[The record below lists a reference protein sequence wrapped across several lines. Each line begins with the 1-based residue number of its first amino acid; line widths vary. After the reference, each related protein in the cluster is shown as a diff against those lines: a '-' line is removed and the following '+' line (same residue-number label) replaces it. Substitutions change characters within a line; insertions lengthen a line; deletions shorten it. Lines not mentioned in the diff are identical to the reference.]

1 MTMPLQARSLP
12 RGLGWLRSL
21 LSVEVGEGARVGQL
35 TALYAVLILGV
46 VFVQTI
52 AFALF
57 IAEFGPQSLPY
68 SYLTSATLASLAAF
82 GYLKLS
88 ERASFPALLTISVG
102 FVVVGCVAFWL
113 TLGSPLARWAIF
125 LLPAWFQTH
134 ITLVN
139 LVVWPLTGRSFD
151 VRQGKRLFGLVG
163 AGNWLAN
170 ILGGFI
176 VAPLVVW
183 LGTGPMLL
191 LAAILTAAGLFILR
205 AILNEMSAQLPLAA
219 SPSPRPAAPSPPTTV
234 PAHGGAQPLSAY
246 VRLIFVYIFL
256 WWVAF
261 FFLDNVFYDR
271 AAAQF
276 PDAAQLAQA
285 IGLLLSA
292 TGVVALITTTF
303 VTSRVLRRYGLRAA
317 FLAMPVLVGAGMAAL
332 VIAGS
337 LGQTG
342 ALLFWLAA
350 FGKLVNVAWGFSLSQ
365 SALVLTYQPLPAEQR
380 GRTQTLAEG
389 IVQPLA
395 IGFAG
400 LALVGVNTLLG
411 LRAVGLSWIFL
422 GLIAALI
429 AVIVLLNRQYP
440 KALSRALAR
449 RHWGGA
455 AQAPLDQVGL
465 DLLRQ
470 TLHSPHPGAVIYAL
484 DMLEQTDPAAI
495 SHIMPD
501 LLKHAAPEVRRAVLE
516 RIERLALAPVAA
528 AVREAVSAEIVPE
541 VKAAGLQALAAVDGP
556 RAFPPLNAAL
566 SEPDP
571 QIRRGALVGLLRY
584 GGSEG
589 ALAANE
595 VIDQLV
601 ASPVKAER
609 ILSAQV
615 LAEVGTARHLE
626 SALALLND
634 PEASVRRAA
643 LNAASKTHDPRL
655 WPAIVQAGAAPGTT
669 RIAAWALA
677 AGGEAALPIIEA
689 AFVRSDTL
697 SEQLSMLAHACGRIR
712 GEAVIGVLT
721 QRLGHADNR
730 VRGHILEA
738 LSAAGYRAADPAP
751 IRAQIRAEVA
761 QTAWTA
767 ATLVDLGTGEVVAP
781 LVAALESA
789 LAEARNRLCLWLSF
803 LYDAPAILRAREAL
817 AHGPA
822 AQRAYALEVLDTQ
835 LPADLKGLVL
845 PVAEDLPPAERQAKL
860 AAIFPQARQ
869 TRAARLQAL
878 IAGPEAA
885 WFPAWTRAC
894 ALFAA
899 GSLPAPECADA
910 VRAAADEAELWVRE
924 AAGWALARLDPTA
937 PKGEPTVLSTI
948 EKVIILKTVSVFSR
962 TPNDVLADV
971 AALLEEVDAASDET
985 IFNKGDLGDSLYVI
999 VAGRVRVHD
1008 GERLLNYLG
1017 ERDVF
1022 GEMALLDPE
1031 PRVASVTPV
1040 EPTHLLRLAQAPFYD
1055 LMADRPEVGTGL
1067 IRVLTGHLR
1076 ARVRDVAELDTR
1088 VKELEAAVR
1097 L

>member
-1 MTMPLQARSLP
+1 MSLPTRSLP
-12 RGLGWLRSL
+12 RLLDWLRSIL
-21 LSVEVGEGARVGQL
+21 GVEVGEGARVGQL
-35 TALYAVLILGV
+35 TALYAVLIFGV

-57 IAEFGPQSLPY
+57 IAEFGPQGLPY
-68 SYLTSATLASLAAF
+68 SYLTSAALASLAAF

-88 ERASFPALLTISVG
+88 ERASFSALLTINVS
-102 FVVVGCVAFWL
+102 FVVAGCVVFWL
-113 TLGSPLARWAIF
+113 ALSSPLARWAIF
-125 LLPAWFQTH
+125 LLPAWFQTQ
-134 ITLVN
+134 IN
-139 LVVWPLTGRSFD
+139 LANLAVWPLAGRSFD
-151 VRQGKRLFGLVG
+151 MRQGKRLFGLVG

-183 LGTGPMLL
+183 LGTGQMLL

-205 AILNEMSAQLPLAA
+205 AILAQLPPAA
-219 SPSPRPAAPSPPTTV
+219 SPQPTRQPSTAPARS
-234 PAHGGAQPLSAY
+234 GAQPLSAY
-246 VRLIFVYIFL
+246 VWLIFVYIFL

-261 FFLDNVFYDR
+261 FFLDNIFYDR

-292 TGVVALITTTF
+292 TGIIALITTTF

-317 FLAMPVLVGAGMAAL
+317 FLAMPVLVGVGIAAL
-332 VIAGS
+332 AITGS
-337 LGQTG
+337 LGQIG

-400 LALVGVNTLLG
+400 LALVGLNTMLG

-422 GLIAALI
+422 GLTIALI

-449 RHWGGA
+449 RQWGGA

-470 TLHSPHPGAVIYAL
+470 TLNSPYPGAVIYAL

-495 SHIMPD
+495 VLIVPD
-501 LLKHAAPEVRRAVLE
+501 LLKHTAPEVRRTALE
-516 RIERLALAPVAA
+516 RIERLTLRSANTAVRDALAS
-528 AVREAVSAEIVPE
+528 EKTPE
-541 VKAAGLQALAAVDGP
+541 VKAIALQALAAIEGP
-556 RAFPPLNAAL
+556 RAFPLLNAAL
-566 SEPDP
+566 SDSEPY
-571 QIRRGALVGLLRY
+571 IRRGALVGLLRY
-584 GGSEG
+584 GDSEG
-589 ALAANE
+589 AVTANE
-595 VIDQLV
+595 IIHQLV

-609 ILSAQV
+609 ILCAQV
-615 LAEVGTARHLE
+615 LAEVGTAHHLE

-634 PEASVRRAA
+634 PEASVRRAI
-643 LNAASKTHDPRL
+643 LNAASKTQDPRL
-655 WPAIVQAGAAPGTT
+655 WPAIVQASIMPGTMH
-669 RIAAWALA
+669 IAAKALA
-677 AGGEAALPIIEA
+677 AGGDATLPIIEA
-689 AFVRSDTL
+689 TFARPDTP

-712 GEAVIGVLT
+712 GEAVSGILVK
-721 QRLGHADNR
+721 RLDHADNR
-730 VRGHILEA
+730 VRAHILEA
-738 LSAAGYRAADPAP
+738 LSAARYRAVDSAP

-761 QTAWTA
+761 QTAWTSA
-767 ATLVDLGTGEVVAP
+767 ALVDLGTTEAIAP
-781 LVAALESA
+781 LAAALASA
-789 LAEARNRLCLWLSF
+789 LAQARDRLCFLLSF

-817 AHGPA
+817 SNGPIS
-822 AQRAYALEVLDTQ
+822 QRAYALEVLDTQ

-845 PVAEDLPPAERQAKL
+845 PVAEDLPPAERLARL
-860 AAIFPQARQ
+860 AATFPQARQ
-869 TRAARLQAL
+869 NRAVRLQAL

-899 GSLPAPECADA
+899 GSLPAPECANA
-910 VRAAADEAELWVRE
+910 ARAAADEAERLVRE

-937 PKGEPTVLSTI
+937 PKGESTVLSTI

-962 TPNDVLADV
+962 TPNDILADV
-971 AALLEEVDAASDET
+971 AALLEEVEAAPGET
-985 IFNKGDLGDSLYVI
+985 IFHKGDLGDSLYVI

-1008 GERLLNYLG
+1008 GDRLLNYLG

-1031 PRVASVTPV
+1031 PRVASVTAL

-1055 LMADRPEVGTGL
+1055 LMADRPEVATGL

-1076 ARVRDVAELDTR
+1076 ARVRDVTELDTR
-1088 VKELEAAVR
+1088 VKELEAAMR
-1097 L
+1097 R